1 MPALNHGVRAGFP
14 VKGVQGEETSS
25 VSNELKILITAAASI
40 GFFHTLFGPD
50 HYLPFIVM
58 AQSGKWSLRKTTLIT
73 FLCGIGHV
81 MSSVVLGSIG
91 IALGIAVSRLE
102 IIEGF
107 RGNLAAWAL
116 IAFGLVYFVWGVQ
129 RAVRNKPHEHLHFHK
144 GMPGHTHSH
153 SHDVEHAH
161 VHEAAGRKNMI
172 PWVLF
177 TIFVLGPCEPLIPLL
192 MYPAARNSTAD
203 MVAVALVFS
212 ITTISTM
219 LGVVV
224 ASTLGISFIPVKRVE
239 RYLHAVSGA
248 TIALSGLAIQ
258 LLGL

>member
-1 MPALNHGVRAGFP
+1 M
-14 VKGVQGEETSS
+14 
-25 VSNELKILITAAASI
+25 SNELKILITAAASI

-116 IAFGLVYFVWGVQ
+116 IAFGLVYFVWGLQ
-129 RAVRNKPHEHLHFHK
+129 RAIRNKPHRHLHVHQDLVS
-144 GMPGHTHSH
+144 HTHVH
-153 SHDVEHAH
+153 THDEEHAH

-192 MYPAARNSTAD
+192 MYPAAKNSTTG
-203 MVAVALVFS
+203 MIAVVLVFS
-212 ITTISTM
+212 SITIATM
-219 LGVVV
+219 LGVVII
-224 ASTLGISFIPVKRVE
+224 STLGISFIPVRRIE
-239 RYLHAVSGA
+239 RYLHALSGA